1 MMTSEEMQLKVL
13 VVDDEKSICD
23 SLTGVLSDEGHK
35 VRSVSNGKDAL
46 LDFKSHRP
54 DLVFLDIWM
63 PGMDGIQTLQGLRE
77 IDNQI
82 PIIIMSGH
90 ATVETAVK
98 AMRLGAFEV
107 LEKPLELQ
115 RILNLLS
122 EASNLAKRHRLTTK
136 NGLDLIGASAFVL
149 QTRKQ
154 IALVGPRN
162 ANVLI
167 TGENGTGKEVVARM
181 IHNASSR
188 QGQPFIAVNC
198 AAIPDELIESEL
210 FGHEKGAFTNAV
222 QSRKGRFE
230 LAQKGTIFL
239 DEIGDMSLRTQAKVL
254 RIIQEKTYE
263 RVGGQASLEAD
274 VRIIA
279 ATNKD
284 LTEEI
289 KAGRFREDLYYR
301 LNVVPIKMVPLRDRQ
316 EDILPLA
323 QHFLSEMQDQAKGP
337 ITLSDYAEK
346 MLASHDWPGNVRELK
361 NAIER
366 AVILSDGR
374 SISAADFT
382 WLGSSQ
388 TVTEPL
394 ARAGLTLKAAKS
406 DFERSFILDKLEEH
420 DWNVT
425 RTADALG
432 IERSNLHKKLK
443 SYDIDL
449 QKLKG

>member
-1 MMTSEEMQLKVL
+1 MVLESERLKIL
-13 VVDDEKSICD
+13 VVDDERSICE
-23 SLTGVLSDEGHK
+23 SLSGVLSDEGHSPRT
-35 VRSVSNGKDAL
+35 VGNGKDAII
-46 LDFKSHRP
+46 DYKANRP

-63 PGMDGIQTLQGLRE
+63 PGIDGIQTLQGMRE
-77 IDNQI
+77 IDSQV

-115 RILNLLS
+115 RILNLLA
-122 EASNLAKRHRLTTK
+122 EAINLAKRHRLVAK
-136 NGLDLIGASAFVL
+136 NGLDLIGTSNFVQ
-149 QTRKQ
+149 QTRRQ

-181 IHNASSR
+181 IHNASGR
-188 QGQPFIAVNC
+188 HQNPFVAVNC
-198 AAIPDELIESEL
+198 AAIPDELIETEL

-222 QSRKGRFE
+222 SARKGRFE
-230 LAQKGTIFL
+230 LAHKGTIFL
-239 DEIGDMSLRTQAKVL
+239 DEIGDMSLRTQAKIL
-254 RIIQEKTYE
+254 RILQEKTYE
-263 RVGGQASLEAD
+263 RVGGQASLDAD
-274 VRIIA
+274 VRVIA

-289 KAGRFREDLYYR
+289 KEGRFREDLYYR
-301 LNVVPIKMVPLRDRQ
+301 LNVVPLQMVPLRDRT

-323 QHFLSEMQDQAKGP
+323 NHFLSELQDQNQGP
-337 ITLSDYAEK
+337 ILLSDYAQK
-346 MLASHDWPGNVRELK
+346 MLIGHDWPGNVRELK

-382 WLGSSQ
+382 WLGSN
-388 TVTEPL
+388 TTTTEPVVKS
-394 ARAGLTLKAAKS
+394 GMTLKAAKS
-406 DFERSFILDKLEEH
+406 DFERSFILGKLEEH

-425 RTADALG
+425 KTADALG